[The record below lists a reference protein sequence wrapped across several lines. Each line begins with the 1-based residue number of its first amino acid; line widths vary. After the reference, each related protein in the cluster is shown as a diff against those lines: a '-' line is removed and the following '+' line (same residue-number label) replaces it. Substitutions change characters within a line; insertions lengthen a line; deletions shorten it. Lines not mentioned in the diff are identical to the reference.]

1 MAFQA
6 LALLQSNPIGDALNN
21 TEWAFPLAECF
32 HIVFFG
38 IAIGTI
44 MTVNLRLLGLAFPRR
59 TPAELARDTW
69 VWTLVGLVVTVLAG
83 MMLFLSD
90 PRMYSFNEGFRFKM
104 TVFILAVIYH
114 YTVHAKVVSSGP
126 SRAVGAVVGA
136 ISVGLWV
143 SVVAGGIF
151 IAFI

>member
-1 MAFQA
+1 MAY

-44 MTVNLRLLGLAFPRR
+44 MIVNLRLLGLAFPRR
-59 TPAELARDTW
+59 TAAELAQDTW
-69 VWTLVGLVVTVLAG
+69 FWTLIGLVITVLAG

-90 PRMYSFNEGFRFKM
+90 PRMYSFNLGFRFKI
-104 TVFILAVIYH
+104 TVFVLAVLYH

-126 SRAVGAVVGA
+126 SRWWGAVVGA
-136 ISVGLWV
+136 ISVALWV

>member
-1 MAFQA
+1 MAY

-44 MTVNLRLLGLAFPRR
+44 MVVNLRLLGWAFPRR
-59 TPAELARDTW
+59 TAAELTKDTW
-69 VWTLVGLVVTVLAG
+69 VWTLVGLVVAVLAG
-83 MMLFLSD
+83 MALFVSD
-90 PRMYSFNEGFRFKM
+90 PRMYSFNQGFRFKM

-114 YTVHAKVVSSGP
+114 YTVHAKVVSSGK
-126 SRAVGAVVGA
+126 SGAGPALVGA
-136 ISVGLWV
+136 ISALLWMT
-143 SVVAGGIF
+143 VVFGGIF
-151 IAFI
+151 IAFV